1 MGKSLEELAKSKN
14 IEFDKLDYDS
24 RKEALNELLRE
35 YGGTRYFDNSK
46 FFNDLKFVYGLIY
59 QIDGVDQKINDIIL
73 PFISNLMSY
82 EGNEQVIFLPY
93 FYKVK
98 DKEYVF
104 FVSIRVCHCHNGRGC
119 NVIVGEAIRRLER
132 TEFLE
137 LCLEISEDLK
147 KNQKFTKE
155 YKPNFTD
162 FTPYEAKISKRRPT
176 KIFNIIKN
184 VYLVVKKLNTPAKPK
199 KEKYSYNYVC
209 NYHSQNDRENQQKQN
224 LQTQLELLKLQIAL
238 VEKQL
243 ESLN

>member
-1 MGKSLEELAKSKN
+1 MNSLEKLAKSKN
-14 IEFDKLDYDS
+14 IEFNKLDYAS
-24 RKEALNELLRE
+24 RKETLNKLLEE
-35 YGGTRYFDNSK
+35 YKNTKYFDNFR
-46 FFNDLKFVYGLIY
+46 FFDDLKFVYGLIY

-82 EGNEQVIFLPY
+82 EGKEQVIFLPY

-104 FVSIRVCHCHNGRGC
+104 FVSIRVCRCHNGRGC

-147 KNQKFTKE
+147 KNQKLTKE

-184 VYLVVKKLNTPAKPK
+184 IYLVVKKLNTPAKPK

-209 NYHSQNDRENQQKQN
+209 NYHSQNNRENQQKQN

>member
-1 MGKSLEELAKSKN
+1 MSNLEELAKSKN

-24 RKEALNELLRE
+24 RKETLSQLLNE
-35 YGGTRYFDNSK
+35 YSNTKYFNNSR
-46 FFNDLKFVYGLIY
+46 FFDDLKFVYSLIY
-59 QIDGVDQKINDIIL
+59 QIEGLDQKMNDTFL
-73 PFISNLMSY
+73 PLISSLMSY
-82 EGNEQVIFLPY
+82 EEEQCIFLPY
-93 FYKVK
+93 FYRVK

-104 FVSIRVCHCHNGRGC
+104 FVSIRVYRCRNGRGC
-119 NVIVGEAIRRLER
+119 NVATGEVIKRLEK
-132 TEFLE
+132 TKFLE
-137 LCLEISEDLK
+137 LCLEISKDLE

-155 YKPNFTD
+155 YKPKFTNFT
-162 FTPYEAKISKRRPT
+162 PPEVKISKRRPT

-199 KEKYSYNYVC
+199 KEKYSYNYE
-209 NYHSQNDRENQQKQN
+209 YHSYNNKENEQKQT